1 LVFEGYQDAVTKN
14 NHPCRLRR
22 LPLLRRRGALTP
34 FGTLVEII
42 GYYNFNHLKKDIMTN
57 RNEKIITE
65 KFEVIL
71 EGKPVPVKAS
81 RYRTHNK
88 EVRFRVSIN
97 DSPVYIFAFDEK
109 QNRAVAIDK
118 GSAIA
123 DISPR
128 IEEAIGSRLS
138 KAA

>member
-1 LVFEGYQDAVTKN
+1 
-14 NHPCRLRR
+14 
-22 LPLLRRRGALTP
+22 
-34 FGTLVEII
+34 
-42 GYYNFNHLKKDIMTN
+42 MTS

-65 KFEVIL
+65 KFDVIL
-71 EGKPVPVKAS
+71 EGKSVPVKAS
-81 RYRTHNK
+81 RYQTHNK